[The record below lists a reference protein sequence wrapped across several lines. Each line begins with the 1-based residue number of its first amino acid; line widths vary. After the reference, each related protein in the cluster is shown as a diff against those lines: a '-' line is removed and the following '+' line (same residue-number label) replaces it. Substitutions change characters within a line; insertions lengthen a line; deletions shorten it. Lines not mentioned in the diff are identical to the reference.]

1 MSLVQGHV
9 CLSTSFLL
17 DSISNLASP
26 DPSRYLLF
34 GSTPTAAVLKKL
46 VFAPTQAEEQGEG
59 GKQGAKQGR
68 KKGKTAR

>member
-1 MSLVQGHV
+1 M
-9 CLSTSFLL
+9 CLSTSFFL
-17 DSISNLASP
+17 DSISSPQAP

-46 VFAPTQAEEQGEG
+46 VFAPTQAEEQEEGE
-59 GKQGAKQGR
+59 KQVAKGR